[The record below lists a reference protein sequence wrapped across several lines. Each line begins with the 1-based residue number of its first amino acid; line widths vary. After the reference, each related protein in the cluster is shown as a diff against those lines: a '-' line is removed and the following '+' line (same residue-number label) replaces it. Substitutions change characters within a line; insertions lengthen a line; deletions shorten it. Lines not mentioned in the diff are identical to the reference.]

1 MDGPQWL
8 EERRK
13 GVGGSDVAAIMGLSP
28 WKTAYQVYQE
38 KRKEVKD
45 WQGNERTDWGKRME
59 PAIRQWYSDQT
70 GRPVRVPD
78 KIITHSKYPFML
90 ASLDGFTDD
99 RRVVEIKTARSAK
112 GWGEPG
118 TDEIPDYYRV
128 QVEHYMVVTGFE
140 VADVP
145 VSIAG
150 GSPELYE
157 VPSDRELQ
165 EMIIE
170 ACAAFWKR
178 VIEGNPPDAVCYSD
192 AVARFGHSAAK
203 GAVVASSEVLDAV
216 IDLRSVRDSKA
227 SLEAREEE
235 LRGRLIIALG
245 DAGDTLVDAAG
256 ATLLTYRLSS
266 GRKLFDAKALERE
279 RPEIYQQY
287 LKQAEPARRF
297 LLKG

>member
-1 MDGPQWL
+1 
-8 EERRK
+8 
-13 GVGGSDVAAIMGLSP
+13 
-28 WKTAYQVYQE
+28 
-38 KRKEVKD
+38 
-45 WQGNERTDWGKRME
+45 
-59 PAIRQWYSDQT
+59 
-70 GRPVRVPD
+70 VRVPD

-112 GWGEPG
+112 GWGKPG

-128 QVEHYMVVTGFE
+128 QVEHYMIVTGFE
-140 VADVP
+140 VSDVP

-157 VPSDRELQ
+157 VPADRELQ

-287 LKQAEPARRF
+287 LKQAESTRRF